1 LLRQLSSALWLLS
14 SMLTCAT
21 CWAGCELQ
29 QMEIPVRIV
38 DHRPIAT
45 LTLNGTEVPMLVDS
59 GAFFSFLTESTA
71 TQLKLP
77 LRRLPED
84 VRIWGHT
91 GRVQARL
98 TRVEKVG
105 LRGAQLKNIE
115 FAVGG
120 NELGSGIMGILGRN
134 ILSLADSEYD
144 LAHGVVRLVIPKGEC
159 ADTNLAYWAGVAP
172 VVEVPLD
179 TGWNDDDK
187 AIRLEVRI
195 NGKKNLALL
204 ATGAP
209 TTGLTLSAARR
220 AGIEESSLTPL
231 GRVGGAGEG
240 RVKSWTGNVA
250 TFELGGEKISNSRLR
265 IDDSDQTN
273 QDVLVGLDYFLS
285 HRIYVSRLQRK
296 AYITWNG
303 VPIFADARS
312 TPGTYD
318 TRYAALPQD
327 VANDDADAL
336 ARRGAAAI
344 AAGDYPRALVDLN
357 RACELA
363 PAVADY
369 YFARARLHTA
379 MRQQRPALADLD
391 EALRLDPALADAR
404 SRRAWLHAGMGDRAS
419 AQADL
424 SQLDVALPPPHHLRA
439 EMGDL
444 YARFDQ
450 ASEALRQFDLWVT
463 HHQKDVQRARV
474 LNSRCWL
481 RARLNIDLALALQ
494 DCKAAVDVDEGSAA
508 IHDSL
513 GWTYLRMGDAARAKT
528 AFDAAIKIEALPLS
542 LYGRGLA
549 RLRLNDTAGGEQD
562 LTAARQ
568 LRPSIDDDARKA
580 GFDGVQGA
588 ARPAASGS

>member
-1 LLRQLSSALWLLS
+1 
-14 SMLTCAT
+14 
-21 CWAGCELQ
+21 
-29 QMEIPVRIV
+29 MEIPVRIV
-38 DHRPIAT
+38 DHRPVAT

-84 VRIWGHT
+84 VQIWGHT

-105 LRGAQLKNIE
+105 LLGAQLKNIE

-144 LAHGVVRLVIPKGEC
+144 LAHGVVRLAFPKGEC
-159 ADTNLAYWAGVAP
+159 SDTNLAYWAGKAP

-179 TGWNDDDK
+179 TGWNRDDK
-187 AIRLEVRI
+187 PIRLEVRI

-204 ATGAP
+204 DTGAP
-209 TTGLTLSAARR
+209 TTGLTLDAARR
-220 AGIEESSLTPL
+220 AGIDESSLTPL
-231 GRVGGAGEG
+231 GRVGGFGEG
-240 RVKSWTGNVA
+240 LVKTWTGHVA
-250 TFELGGEKISNSRLR
+250 TFEVGGEKISDSRLR
-265 IDDSDQTN
+265 IEDNDQAD
-273 QDVLVGLDYFLS
+273 QAVLMGLDYFLS

-296 AYITWNG
+296 VYITWNG

-318 TRYAALPQD
+318 TRYAALPKD

-344 AAGDYPRALVDLN
+344 AAGDYPRALADLN

-369 YFARARLHTA
+369 VFSRARLHLA
-379 MRQQRPALADLD
+379 MRQPVLALADLD
-391 EALRLDPALADAR
+391 EALRLDPALAEAR
-404 SRRAWLHAGMGDRAS
+404 ARRAWLQADKGDRLGAL
-419 AQADL
+419 ADL
-424 SQLDVALPPPHHLRA
+424 AQLDAALPPSSHLRA
-439 EMGDL
+439 EMGNL
-444 YARFDQ
+444 HARLGQD
-450 ASEALRQFDLWVT
+450 ADALRQFDLWVAS
-463 HHQKDVQRARV
+463 HQKDAQRAGV
-474 LNSRCWL
+474 LNNRCWL
-481 RARLNIDLALALQ
+481 RARLDIELPLALQ
-494 DCKAAVDVDEGSAA
+494 DCKEAVDVDDGSA
-508 IHDSL
+508 IYRDSL
-513 GWTYLRMGDAARAKT
+513 GWTYLRMGDAARAKK
-528 AFDAAIKIEALPLS
+528 AFDAAIKIEALAFS
-542 LYGRGLA
+542 FYGRGLA
-549 RLRLNDTAGGEQD
+549 RLRLNDTVGGEQD
-562 LTAARQ
+562 LAAARQ

-580 GFDGVQGA
+580 GFDGLQGA
-588 ARPAASGS
+588 ARPALSGS